1 MTEQLSTRAQ
11 KFKKGN
17 KCKVK
22 KITTIYIFLYIIIK
36 KKYQENQIL
45 KIN

>member
-22 KITTIYIFLYIIIK
+22 KITTIYNIK